1 MFNNFINK
9 VSQNIEDSLMNLLKK
24 YFDKLGRII
33 TLDSNSLQG
42 QHLLN
47 YFYEKF
53 NKKMADTV
61 ALSSS
66 KQIKMYLNLF
76 ATENFNTKNNS
87 IYSSYLFKKHLPVQK
102 IFKLSKGTYVIISNV
117 ERINRRANPLN
128 EIMKRAGSNYNR
140 VNNWNDD
147 VEIFIFG
154 KNTNLELKKLYDY
167 FVKTYKSNVFTI
179 DGVIDAKITKVIL
192 SGNNL
197 NNNGYW
203 GCVSYFK
210 RHQLPKSI
218 YSNDILS
225 DISNYINGIFNLKKK
240 YKNIS
245 ESIAGGILL
254 YGKPG
259 TGKSSLI
266 NLVTAKLNALQI
278 VIDMTNVPTA
288 ENIVKIFEN
297 IVMTIDEPVSYGLN
311 KNMNIVVVYED
322 IDILCNDRNIQS
334 LDMKKNLHT
343 LLQLIDGSLSSF
355 LTNAFN
361 EGHVNIINMATT
373 NNIDALDPALIRSG
387 RFDLKIEMP
396 EFDINNAKSL
406 CELYN
411 INKSATDKI
420 LKSITFPATPA
431 DIKNEIIKNINNIN
445 E

>member
-1 MFNNFINK
+1 MINKLINK
-9 VSQNIEDSLMNLLKK
+9 VFYNIEDAIMHLLKN
-24 YFDKLGRII
+24 YFNKLGRTI
-33 TLDSNSLQG
+33 TLDSYTIQG
-42 QHLLN
+42 QQLLD

-61 ALSSS
+61 ELSSIE
-66 KQIKMYLNLF
+66 KIKMYLNTF
-76 ATENFNTKNNS
+76 ATKKLIPKKNN
-87 IYSSYLFKKHLPVQK
+87 INISYLFKKQYPVQK

-117 ERINRRANPLN
+117 KEINMQANPSN
-128 EIMKRAGSNYNR
+128 SNYGR
-140 VNNWNDD
+140 VNSNN

-154 KNTNLELKKLYDY
+154 KNTNLELKKLYEY
-167 FVKTYKSNVFTI
+167 FIKIYENNDTVTNGVKS
-179 DGVIDAKITKVIL
+179 KITKIIL
-192 SGNNL
+192 NGNNS
-197 NNNGYW
+197 NINGL
-203 GCVSYFK
+203 CRVSYFRK
-210 RHQLPKSI
+210 DQLPKSI
-218 YSNDILS
+218 YLDDILS
-225 DISNYINGIFNLKKK
+225 DISNYINGIFKLKKTH
-240 YKNIS
+240 KNIS
-245 ESIAGGILL
+245 EAISGGILL

-266 NLVTAKLNALQI
+266 NLVTVKLNALQV
-278 VIDMTNVPTA
+278 VIDMTNIPTP
-288 ENIVKIFEN
+288 ENINRAFESV
-297 IVMTIDEPVSYGLN
+297 VMSIDEPVNYGLN

-411 INKSATDKI
+411 INKSAADKI
-420 LKSITFPATPA
+420 LRSISFPATPA